1 MRNSNPMEHKDPEEV
16 TTIHEYKPIT
26 EWNTRS
32 VRGSL
37 RARVVERK
45 GKKYL
50 DLREWHQGESFEGW
64 TRRGLRFS
72 AAELRVLEDIIEDA
86 KKRLIPENSGS
97 GKDANSWHKSSNV
110 TGAGHQ
116 ELPST

>member
-1 MRNSNPMEHKDPEEV
+1 MSNSNPMEHRDPEEV

-26 EWNTRS
+26 EWNTNS
-32 VRGSL
+32 VRGKL
-37 RARVVERK
+37 RARIVQRK

-50 DLREWHQGESFEGW
+50 DLREWHKGESFEGW

-72 AAELRVLEDIIEDA
+72 AIELRVLEEIIEDA
-86 KKRLIPENSGS
+86 KKRLIPESDGS
-97 GKDANSWHKSSNV
+97 GKDTKSWHKSSNV
-110 TGAGHQ
+110 TGAGPQ